1 MLKLNN
7 KGWGLSSMVFYTSI
21 ILVAL
26 LVATFYVIA
35 LYSDLDRNLY
45 DSNNDSTFKTYEEDL
60 KNNALNYIIAR
71 TFEDGNYTIT
81 YYVLKNNSY
90 LEKITDS
97 KTNNECDGYVKVNV
111 KDSNYEA
118 KSYLKCDSYV
128 TEGY

>member
-81 YYVLKNNSY
+81 YDVLKNNSY
-90 LEKITDS
+90 LEKIIDS